1 MPFPLYW
8 RSLCTTQ
15 LLHQISI
22 GGAPSKLTERGMGMP
37 PMGTIGANGIK
48 FHSLYIFTTAGTGD
62 DGTLAFF
69 FNEASEGGFVYIWV
83 YLLFFGLF

>member
-1 MPFPLYW
+1 MP
-8 RSLCTTQ
+8 S
-15 LLHQISI
+15 
-22 GGAPSKLTERGMGMP
+22 
-37 PMGTIGANGIK
+37 MGTIGANVIK
-48 FHSLYIFTTAGTGD
+48 FHSLYIFTTSGTGD